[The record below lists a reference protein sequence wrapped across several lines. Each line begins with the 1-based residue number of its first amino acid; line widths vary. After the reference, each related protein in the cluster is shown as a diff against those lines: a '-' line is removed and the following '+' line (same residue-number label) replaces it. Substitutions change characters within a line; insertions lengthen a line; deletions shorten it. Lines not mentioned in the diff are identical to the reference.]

1 LENTQVKNSV
11 GIWAFGPNATRFV
24 PAGYH
29 PEVVNEDMVTRTHR
43 VVNGLADLVDGLE
56 YHYPGEINEE
66 NVEAIKAVLTSM
78 LTPAGGPLTT
88 IIW

>member
-1 LENTQVKNSV
+1 MESNQVKNSV

-29 PEVVNEDMVTRTHR
+29 PEAVNEDMVTRTHR
-43 VVNGLADLVDGLE
+43 VVNGLAEVVDGLE

>member
-1 LENTQVKNSV
+1 MESNEVKNSV

-29 PEVVNEDMVTRTHR
+29 PEAVNEDMVTRTHR
-43 VVNGLADLVDGLE
+43 VVNGLADVVDGLE
-56 YHYPGEINEE
+56 YPGEINEE
-66 NVEAIKAVLTSM
+66 NVEAIKAALTSM